1 MIILAPSGVSDNLN
15 ALNEYF
21 VLGDNRNN
29 SWDSHSFGPIKG
41 DLILY
46 LAVG

>member
-1 MIILAPSGVSDNLN
+1 MCDGKWADGSD
-15 ALNEYF
+15 EYF
-21 VLGDNRNN
+21 VLGNNCNN